1 MSNQFEIVS
10 YGENVEAGTGT
21 VVLKPLDGNK
31 NFTGSNI
38 TASFNIVKEKVEAT
52 LNVYDSKGFDVTDAY
67 TADVDKDAD
76 GNVNGVVH
84 NSQAAFTFDG
94 NEHTFAKAL
103 LSNIRKVTDDG
114 VKTTA
119 KESDFEIKYAD
130 KITGKK

>member
-1 MSNQFEIVS
+1 MICKKR
-10 YGENVEAGTGT
+10 
-21 VVLKPLDGNK
+21 LK
-31 NFTGSNI
+31 
-38 TASFNIVKEKVEAT
+38 FNIVKEKVEAT

-84 NSQAAFTFDG
+84 NSQTAFTFDG

-119 KESDFEIKYAD
+119 KESDL
-130 KITGKK
+130 